1 MIGSDK
7 ETYLKMVAIWSI
19 TNIPDLKMEL
29 IGDVFR
35 VRCKFGFIVSMDA
48 KLFYQIEP
56 LEIVRLIEKSFT
68 KQFGADG
75 SKYRNTFRGFKKNPF
90 SSQN

>member
-1 MIGSDK
+1 MMGSDE
-7 ETYLKMVAIWSI
+7 ETYLKMVSIWSI

-29 IGDVFR
+29 VGDSFVIK
-35 VRCKFGFIVSMDA
+35 CYLGFIANMDA

-56 LEIVRLIEKSFT
+56 LEVVQLIEKSFE
-68 KQFGADG
+68 KQFGFSG
-75 SKYRNTFRGFKKNPF
+75 KQYRNTFKGFKKNPF